1 MRIFIAKEDIILFGL
16 TIVKKEQMIKFLDG
30 EPTHIINVGSTT
42 IQVSLE
48 QLTNDSRFQEVKLLP
63 LEEKKELN
71 FIIDEIPD
79 EEDLEVKRF
88 RIQLD
93 VMTNRKKLREI
104 ENFMR
109 KTLEKML

>member
-1 MRIFIAKEDIILFGL
+1 MRIFIAKEDITVFGS
-16 TIVKKEQMIKFLDG
+16 TIVKQGQMIEFLDD
-30 EPTHIINVGSTT
+30 ETTHTIKSGTT
-42 IQVSLE
+42 TMQVTLE
-48 QLTNDSRFQEVKLLP
+48 QLNNDSRFELLP

-71 FIIDEIPD
+71 FTIDEIPD

-93 VMTNRKKLREI
+93 VTTNRKKLREI

-109 KTLEKML
+109 KTLKEML